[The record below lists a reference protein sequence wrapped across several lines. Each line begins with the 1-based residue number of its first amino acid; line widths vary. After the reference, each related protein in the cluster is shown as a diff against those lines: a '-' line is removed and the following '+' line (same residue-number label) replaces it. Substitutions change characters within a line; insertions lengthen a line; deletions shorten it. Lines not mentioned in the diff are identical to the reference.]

1 MKCSECQGAGWM
13 MWTMKTEDQCAPEW
27 DFIMLLEK
35 GVIPANLC
43 ERETYCSFTE
53 AQ

>member
-1 MKCSECQGAGWM
+1 MMCSEPQGAGWM

-35 GVIPANLC
+35 GVIPVNLC

-53 AQ
+53 AR